1 MYAKNTAG
9 AECAGLLSNVS
20 LIVTLGTTSEATTD
34 TVCTD
39 NCSDSCSDTC
49 SIALQKSSG
58 DWGCCVYTFHA
69 LNTNAT
75 FDDDVYDYYY
85 IYIYIYFLQ
94 SPGLCEGEL
103 SGALISAPDIED
115 AALTTAVSSAMLV
128 ATAMLLAVVIN

>member
-1 MYAKNTAG
+1 MDFLYAKNTAG

-20 LIVTLGTTSEATTD
+20 LIVTLGTTYEATTD

-39 NCSDSCSDTC
+39 DCSDSCSDTC

-75 FDDDVYDYYY
+75 FDDDVYDRCKVE
-85 IYIYIYFLQ
+85 
-94 SPGLCEGEL
+94 SPGLCEGAL

-115 AALTTAVSSAMLV
+115 VALTTAVSSAMLV
-128 ATAMLLAVVIN
+128 ATAMLLAVVINCL